1 MPLFAKPLIGLVMI
15 GAAPITG
22 LLALRVRSDVD
33 KPAIKWFSLMMLA
46 GVGWAL
52 TSGIGTIF
60 WNATVSMVFDRFL
73 LFTATFTGISWFLFA
88 TEFAN
93 KQTVSDHTFHVLLIV
108 PVITQCFVWIPQSQW
123 LVYSQVTMTN
133 GLLTTTLGPWGMFDL
148 WVFGYGLTF
157 AAFAVLVGELLT
169 ADNRARKIQ
178 VGLLI
183 GGMSIPVVISVA
195 YTLDLT
201 SVNFTAYGI
210 AATGVI
216 FLVAIR
222 EESNPHLF
230 SVNHFAWDQAIN
242 DIDDPILNFD
252 SEYTLT
258 DVNPSARRV
267 FDIEVGMDA
276 EHLRELNPEL
286 APIFDEERPQDI
298 VTHVDGAKRY
308 YSYQSSRVE
317 YGRGATGQTV
327 VFRDITAQKHQ
338 ENRLQRQNE
347 RLDEFASVVSHDL
360 RNPLTVV
367 TGRLEL
373 LREDISTDEF
383 ETIQRNLQRMET
395 IIDDVLKLARA
406 GETVETGES
415 VRLAGVATEAWQHVH
430 TDQSTF
436 EMRVSEDVLV
446 EADRNRLLT
455 VFENLFRNAL
465 DHNEPPVTVHVG
477 TFGADETLTD
487 GEGSIGV
494 YIEDDGDGIPAE
506 ECGRIFEH
514 GYTTNDDGTGFG
526 LSIVHDIV
534 EAHNWDIHV
543 TNSSGARF
551 EITGI
556 PESNG

>member
-52 TSGIGTIF
+52 TSGIETIF
-60 WNATVSMVFDRFL
+60 WNATVSIVSDRFL
-73 LFTATFTGISWFLFA
+73 LFIATFTGISWFLFA

-93 KQTVSDHTFHVLLIV
+93 KQTVSEHTFRVLLLV
-108 PVITQCFVWIPQSQW
+108 PVITQCLVWIPESRW
-123 LVYSQVTMTN
+123 LVYSQVTLTN
-133 GLLTTTLGPWGMFDL
+133 GLLTTTLGSWGMFDL

-157 AAFAVLVGELLT
+157 AAFAVLGGELLT

-183 GGMSIPVVISVA
+183 GAMSIPVVISVA
-195 YTLDLT
+195 HTLDLT

-252 SEYTLT
+252 SEFTLT

-267 FDIEVGMDA
+267 FDVEVGMDA
-276 EHLRELNPEL
+276 ERLGELNPEL
-286 APIFDEERPQDI
+286 DPIFDEESPQDL
-298 VTHVDGAKRY
+298 VTHVDGTKRY

-373 LREDISTDEF
+373 VREDVSTDEF
-383 ETIQRNLQRMET
+383 ETIQRNLQRMAT

-406 GETVETGES
+406 GETVETAES
-415 VRLAGVATEAWQHVH
+415 VRLAEVATEAWQHVH

-436 EMRVSEDVLV
+436 DMRISEDVLV

-455 VFENLFRNAL
+455 VFENLFRNTL
-465 DHNEPPVTVHVG
+465 DHNEPPVTVHIG
-477 TFGADETLTD
+477 TFRADETLTD
-487 GEGSIGV
+487 GEGLIGL

-506 ECGRIFEH
+506 ERGRIFEH
-514 GYTTNDDGTGFG
+514 GYTTSDDGTGLG

-534 EAHNWDIHV
+534 EAHGWDIQV
-543 TNSSGARF
+543 TDSSGARF

-556 PESNG
+556 REETG